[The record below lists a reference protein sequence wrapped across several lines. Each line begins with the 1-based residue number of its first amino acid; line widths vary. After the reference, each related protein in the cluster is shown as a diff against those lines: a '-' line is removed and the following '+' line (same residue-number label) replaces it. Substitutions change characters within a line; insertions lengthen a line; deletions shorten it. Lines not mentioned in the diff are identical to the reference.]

1 MNETFTLIRLDELV
15 KDIPTNRECAIEL
28 VESALMHL
36 ERGLDESAIWRLQD
50 AAKLLLG
57 LPQGSRHDEFG

>member
-57 LPQGSRHDEFG
+57 LPQGSRHDVFG

>member
-57 LPQGSRHDEFG
+57 LPQGSSHDEFG

>member
-50 AAKLLLG
+50 AEKLLLG